1 MVWPTGGMERRM
13 ITLYSTHCPQCKAL
27 EMKLNKKKIEYI
39 VCDDENKMKEL
50 GFTSAPMLD
59 VDGTT
64 YTFANAIK
72 WVNSQV

>member
-1 MVWPTGGMERRM
+1 M

-27 EMKLNKKKIEYI
+27 EMKLNKKKIKYTI
-39 VCDDENKMKEL
+39 CDDQNKMKEL